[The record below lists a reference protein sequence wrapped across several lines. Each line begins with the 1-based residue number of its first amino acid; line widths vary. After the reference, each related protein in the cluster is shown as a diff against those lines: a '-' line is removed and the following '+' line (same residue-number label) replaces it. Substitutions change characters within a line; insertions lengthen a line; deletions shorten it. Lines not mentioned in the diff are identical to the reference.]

1 VPCLHSVFSLVG
13 VRPEGGEGVLLE
25 EGEGEGE
32 GGEEG
37 EGEESEG
44 MGKWLGFSLVGQKCH
59 ILYVSE

>member
-1 VPCLHSVFSLVG
+1 LTIYILTRSPRAVPCLHSVFSLVG

-44 MGKWLGFSLVGQKCH
+44 MGK
-59 ILYVSE
+59 